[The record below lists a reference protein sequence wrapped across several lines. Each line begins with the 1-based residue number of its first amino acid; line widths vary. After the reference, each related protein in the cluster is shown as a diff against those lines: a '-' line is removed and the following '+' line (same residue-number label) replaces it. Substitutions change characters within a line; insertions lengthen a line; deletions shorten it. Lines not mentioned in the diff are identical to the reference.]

1 MPNCPSVTLPSSTAS
16 TLLKCLGMLG
26 SDHAGERAAA
36 ALKADKLV
44 RASGAT
50 WADVIRVPQNR
61 TEDQP
66 PRDWRAMRDYCAAH
80 FYSLRERDR
89 DFVDSLADWR
99 GRLSEKQVAWLI
111 GIYRRLQRGT
121 P

>member
-1 MPNCPSVTLPSSTAS
+1 MASGITTTLESSTAI
-16 TLLKCLGMLG
+16 TLIKLCGLLG

>member
-1 MPNCPSVTLPSSTAS
+1 MASGITTTLPSSTTT

-36 ALKADKLV
+36 GLKADQII
-44 RASGAT
+44 RQHGMT
-50 WADVIRVPQNR
+50 WSDLIRVPQYR

-89 DFVDSLADWR
+89 DFIDGLADWR

-111 GIYRRLQRGT
+111 GIYKRLQRGT